1 MNFLTEVIKEITEA
15 ENKTEIAS
23 KIEKCKGD
31 ISKCNDE
38 ILKLEEEFKKSL
50 DREIPKKI
58 NELRKNIEGL
68 ETEIELLN
76 KMLSTD
82 VVIKPKVDI
91 IKELEEEYKKSS
103 IYKLKCEIINSQ
115 RKYLDTLEVY
125 SVKIREM
132 SRVKKEISKI
142 GKNIDEETLSKVKEW
157 YGNKENDLILDIEP
171 ISSRNNRTEAIEK
184 EAIRQ
189 IDITLDS
196 LRCHVI

>member
-1 MNFLTEVIKEITEA
+1 
-15 ENKTEIAS
+15 
-23 KIEKCKGD
+23 
-31 ISKCNDE
+31 
-38 ILKLEEEFKKSL
+38 
-50 DREIPKKI
+50 
-58 NELRKNIEGL
+58 
-68 ETEIELLN
+68 
-76 KMLSTD
+76 MLSTD

-91 IKELEEEYKKSS
+91 IKELEEEYKQSS

-115 RKYLDTLEVY
+115 RKYLDSLEVY

>member
-76 KMLSTD
+76 KMLSID

-115 RKYLDTLEVY
+115 RKYLDSLEVY

>member
-15 ENKTEIAS
+15 ENKTEIVS

-50 DREIPKKI
+50 DRCIPKKI

-68 ETEIELLN
+68 ETEIDLLN
-76 KMLSTD
+76 KMLNTD

-91 IKELEEEYKKSS
+91 IKELEEEYKNSS
-103 IYKLKCEIINSQ
+103 IYKLKCEIINFQ
-115 RKYLDTLEVY
+115 RKYLDALKAY

-132 SRVKKEISKI
+132 SRLKKEISRI
-142 GKNIDEETLSKVKEW
+142 GKNIDEETLSKVIEW
-157 YGNKENDLILDIEP
+157 YDNKENDLILDIEP

-189 IDITLDS
+189 IDIELDI
-196 LRCHVI
+196 LRRHVI